1 MEKKVYVCS
10 PLSAPTAQGIKEN
23 MVKAGVYARKVGE
36 MLHCRAIAPHAVLP
50 MIIDD
55 NIPEEREIALKF
67 GIDILNISDAIVVC
81 GKVISSGMKAE
92 IEYAREKGIPVI
104 FYDEVADGLVSTL
117 QLEDGT
123 EIIKRLA

>member
-10 PLSAPTAQGIKEN
+10 PLSAPTAEGIQEN
-23 MVKAGVYARKVGE
+23 MVKAGLYARKVGQ
-36 MLHCRAIAPHAVLP
+36 MLHCRAIAPHAFLP
-50 MIIDD
+50 MYLND

-92 IEYAREKGIPVI
+92 IEFAREKGIPVI
-104 FYDEVADGLVSTL
+104 YYDEAADGLVSTL
-117 QLEDGT
+117 KLSDGT

>member
-1 MEKKVYVCS
+1 MERKVYVCS
-10 PLSAPTAQGIKEN
+10 PLSAPTAEGINEN
-23 MVKAGVYARKVGE
+23 MAKAGLYARKVGQ
-36 MLHCRAIAPHAVLP
+36 MLHCRAIAPHSFLP
-50 MIIDD
+50 KYLND

-92 IEYAREKGIPVI
+92 IEFAKEKGIPI
-104 FYDEVADGLVSTL
+104 IYYDEVDDGLVSTL
-117 QLEDGT
+117 LLEDGT